1 MGVCVPHPYLDV
13 QARPAEGHH
22 HHMSYIGT
30 ITRRHL
36 LQGPP
41 GTVPEGIEAT
51 QPDAAMTPMS
61 APGISKTPMPS
72 EQ

>member
-1 MGVCVPHPYLDV
+1 
-13 QARPAEGHH
+13 
-22 HHMSYIGT
+22 MSYIGT

-61 APGISKTPMPS
+61 APGMSKTIISVAVACILEMPCDA
-72 EQ
+72 